1 MATESVFII
10 GALAVACVGG
20 IADILTSKIP
30 NRLTYGGMIV
40 AIGAHLVIGGWSG
53 LGASIAGGLIGGGAF
68 FVFFLLHAMG
78 GGDIKLI
85 AAVGCFVGPKLS
97 IEIVLASAIAGGILA
112 IAYALWQ
119 RRLKVVLRN
128 VYELVKF
135 HAAVGAESHPSL
147 NLSNQQAVRLPY
159 GVAIAA
165 GVIYAA
171 LAFYHRGGI

>member
-68 FVFFLLHAMG
+68 FVFFLLHAEQ
-78 GGDIKLI
+78 
-85 AAVGCFVGPKLS
+85 GPWHWRYS
-97 IEIVLASAIAGGILA
+97 NFGNAFPVEVSQAIE
-112 IAYALWQ
+112 Y
-119 RRLKVVLRN
+119 
-128 VYELVKF
+128 
-135 HAAVGAESHPSL
+135 
-147 NLSNQQAVRLPY
+147 
-159 GVAIAA
+159 
-165 GVIYAA
+165 
-171 LAFYHRGGI
+171 